1 MYKIN
6 WLKWEQEDYVDF
18 FLKVHKQF
26 LPIDNFGQKVSSLR
40 SLRFSKIDPAIIKIL
55 CKNYTKFFEE
65 NIFLIEKTKQYASDI
80 SLIVAKECEDSLG
93 EPIDIESSQISSSV
107 EINQNNKTLQRML
120 FFLKQNKQM
129 YICPPLVLYTNN
141 KYNVV
146 DGNHRLALANIV
158 KTPIKVQVLNN
169 SVFGKCLLT
178 NNKNHL
184 DALVEASLLL
194 TKSA

>member
-6 WLKWEQEDYVDF
+6 WLKWKQEDYVDF

-26 LPIDNFGQKVSSLR
+26 LPINTWGQEVSSLR
-40 SLRFSKIDPAIIKIL
+40 YSEIDSAIIKTL
-55 CKNYTKFFEE
+55 YKKYTNFVEE
-65 NIFLIEKTKQYASDI
+65 NIFLIEKAKQYVSDI

-93 EPIDIESSQISSSV
+93 EPIDIESSQINSSV
-107 EINQNNKTLQRML
+107 EINQNNKTLQNML
-120 FFLKQNKQM
+120 FFLKQNKEM

-141 KYNVV
+141 KYNIV

-178 NNKNHL
+178 NDKSYL
-184 DALVEASLLL
+184 DALVEASSLL